1 MHLRPEVRDAFVHLA
16 RHSDVAGAVCAC
28 VAAGQFAEAT
38 DVRRVCT
45 VSGIAMAR
53 AGEVEAFLAAAATA
67 GLFQRAS
74 QLTWRPVSRPLHAE
88 LAPLFVGAALYRAEV
103 HSDHDKVQVVVT
115 KPPSPSR
122 FTKELQAATGDWG
135 LVDTREAL
143 PGIAESARTRFCV
156 MTPYV
161 DEIGAP
167 ILLNLFARVPKG
179 VRRVLI
185 SRADSGDL
193 LPPGLRGVAG
203 DLAALAVSVLSF
215 RVEREGTGGNETSH
229 AKVVLA
235 DDHTA
240 YVGSLNM
247 NRWSLEYSLE
257 VGVCVAG
264 RSAALIANVID
275 AAERVSVPMRSPSS

>member
-1 MHLRPEVRDAFVHLA
+1 MHLRPEVRDAFVRLA
-16 RHSDVAGAVCAC
+16 RHSEVAGSICAS
-28 VAAGQFAEAT
+28 VAGGQFTEAT
-38 DVRRVCT
+38 DVRRICT
-45 VSGIAMAR
+45 LSGIAMAR
-53 AGEVEAFLAAAATA
+53 AGDVEEFLSAGAAA
-67 GLFQRAS
+67 GLFHRAS
-74 QLTWRPVSRPLHAE
+74 QLTWRPSSFALHDE
-88 LAPLFVGAALYRAEV
+88 LAPLFFGAHLYRSEV

-115 KPPSPSR
+115 KPPPPSR
-122 FTKELQAATGDWG
+122 FTKALRDATGDWG
-135 LVDTREAL
+135 LVDTKEAL
-143 PGIAESARTRFCV
+143 PGIAESARSRFCV

-185 SRADSGDL
+185 SRADNGDL
-193 LPPGLRGVAG
+193 LPPGLSGVARE
-203 DLAALAVSVLSF
+203 LAALAVSVLSF
-215 RVEREGTGGNETSH
+215 RVEREGAPGNETFH

-257 VGVCVAG
+257 VGICVTG
-264 RSAALIANVID
+264 RSATLIANVVD
-275 AAERVSVPMRSPSS
+275 AAECVSVPMRWPAA

>member
-1 MHLRPEVRDAFVHLA
+1 MHLRPEVRDAFVRLA
-16 RHSDVAGAVCAC
+16 RHSDVAGAVCAS
-28 VAAGQFAEAT
+28 VAGGQFAEAT
-38 DVRRVCT
+38 DVRRICT
-45 VSGIAMAR
+45 FSGIAMAR
-53 AGEVEAFLAAAATA
+53 AGEVEEFLAAGAAA
-67 GLFQRAS
+67 GLFHRAS
-74 QLTWRPVSRPLHAE
+74 QLTWCPSSRSLHDE
-88 LAPLFVGAALYRAEV
+88 LAPLFIGACLYRSEV

-115 KPPSPSR
+115 KPPPPSR
-122 FTKELQAATGDWG
+122 FTKALLDVTGDWG
-135 LVDTREAL
+135 LVDTKEAL
-143 PGIAESARTRFCV
+143 PGIAESARSRFCV

-193 LPPGLRGVAG
+193 LPPGLSGVACE
-203 DLAALAVSVLSF
+203 LADLAVSVLSF
-215 RVEREGTGGNETSH
+215 RVEREGAPGNETSH

-257 VGVCVAG
+257 VGICVTG
-264 RSAALIANVID
+264 RSATLIANVVD
-275 AAERVSVPMRSPSS
+275 AAEGVSVPMR